1 MNRQLLPIGIDDFE
15 QIRQQGFYYVDKT
28 GLIRDLLQNRGAVNL
43 FTRPR
48 RFGKTLNM
56 SMLQCFFEIGRD
68 ANLFDGL
75 QIAEETEICDQYMG
89 QYPVVFI
96 SLKTVEGKD
105 YEDARMELCSVIGNE
120 ASRFDFLLDS
130 PNLSELDKEQYR
142 QLIRMD
148 LMGDGKF
155 AIAQG
160 ALTQSLYT
168 LTGLLHK
175 HYHKKAIVLIDEY
188 DVPLAKANDGAYYRE
203 MIRTIRAMFHA
214 ALKTNTNLE
223 FAVMTGCLRIA
234 KESIFTGLNNLKV
247 FTMLSTR
254 FDEQFGFTDAEV
266 RQLLADY
273 GLSDSYDRTKE
284 WYDGYRVG
292 RTDVYN
298 PWDVISWCDDLAAD
312 DQAVPQSYWSN
323 SSGNREVRRLI
334 GHMDD
339 DVPMTQIESLIA
351 GESIEKRITEQLT
364 YDTMYDS
371 TDNLWS
377 LLFATG
383 YLTKSGESRGD
394 VVNLVIPNMEVRQ
407 IYLDSLLDLFREK
420 VGEDSIHLEEFC
432 TALEEGDA
440 SDAEKLFNAYMEHT
454 ISLRDM
460 MMQTNLK
467 ENFYHGI
474 MLGALSCRKGWDV
487 RSNVE
492 SGDGYADICVL
503 IGRGRTG
510 IVIEMKYA
518 ENGNLD
524 AACEAAL
531 RQINEKRYTT
541 WLVRKGAHPI
551 RKYGIACCGRE
562 CRVVV
567 ETEEN

>member
-1 MNRQLLPIGIDDFE
+1 MDRRALPIGIEDFAE
-15 QIRQQGFYYVDKT
+15 IRQPEYYYVDKT
-28 GLIRDLLQNRGAVNL
+28 SLIKDLLENKGKVNL

-68 ANLFDGL
+68 ASLFEGL
-75 QIAEETEICDQYMG
+75 RIAEETEICEQYMG

-96 SLKTVEGKD
+96 SLKTVEGTD
-105 YEDARMELCSVIGNE
+105 YAAAREELCSVIGNE
-120 ASRFDFLLDS
+120 ALRFRFLLDS
-130 PNLSELDKEQYR
+130 PYLFEEDKEQYR

-148 LMGDGKF
+148 STGDGKF

-168 LTGLLHK
+168 LTYLLHK
-175 HYHKKAIVLIDEY
+175 HYQKKAIVLIDEY
-188 DVPLAKANDGAYYRE
+188 DVPLAKANDGGYYKE
-203 MIRTIRAMFHA
+203 MISTIRAMFHA
-214 ALKTNTNLE
+214 ALKTNNHLE

-254 FDEQFGFTDAEV
+254 FDEQFGFTDEEV
-266 RQLLADY
+266 RQMLADY
-273 GLSDSYDRTKE
+273 GLSESYDLTKE

-292 RTDVYN
+292 RTEVYN

-383 YLTKSGESRGD
+383 YLTKSGNSRGD
-394 VVNLVIPNMEVRQ
+394 RVNLVIPNMEVRQ

-432 TALEEGDA
+432 TALQDGDA
-440 SDAEKLFNAYMEHT
+440 SGVERLFGTYMEQT

-460 MMQTNLK
+460 MVQTNLK

-474 MLGALSCRKGWDV
+474 VLGALSCRKGWDV

-492 SGDGYADICVL
+492 SGDGYADICIL

-518 ENGNLD
+518 ENGNLG

-531 RQINEKRYTT
+531 RQINEKKYTT

-551 RKYGIACCGRE
+551 RKYGIACYGRE
-562 CRVVV
+562 CRVVG
-567 ETEEN
+567 ETDA